1 MKPGKTELK
10 NGKEDSCSVIHCN
23 NPPVTDG
30 YCDTHL
36 ERLEL
41 IKESHGHARQIQLRT
56 REDEKGSAI
65 EGNQEA
71 APSFGQT
78 EEYVE

>member
-1 MKPGKTELK
+1 MRKK

-23 NPPVTDG
+23 NPPVSDG

-41 IKESHGHARQIQLRT
+41 IKESHGHMKQVQLRT
-56 REDEKGSAI
+56 REDEKGANI
-65 EGNQEA
+65 DGHHQEA
-71 APSFGQT
+71 APTFGQP
-78 EEYVE
+78 EEYIE